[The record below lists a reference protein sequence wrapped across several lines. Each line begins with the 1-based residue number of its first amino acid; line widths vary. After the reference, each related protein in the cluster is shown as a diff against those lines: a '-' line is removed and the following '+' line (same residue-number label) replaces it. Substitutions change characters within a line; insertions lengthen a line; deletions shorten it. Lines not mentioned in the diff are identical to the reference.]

1 MPISPEKTRT
11 NKYCLSKRMHK
22 FRECETVS
30 LFFTDWPTNVLGL
43 VNFVL
48 YAIFATEV
56 NIKIQNTN
64 IFI

>member
-1 MPISPEKTRT
+1 
-11 NKYCLSKRMHK
+11 MHK